1 MTDFFFPHETSEML
15 KKIKILMFTCSQIL
29 LYNTSEDPFDLCLDA
44 HQRIFLFLCKFQLKT
59 EGQTEKVVH
68 PSDSSAKGSAKKTKG
83 SSSDPEAKEKKTKLK
98 SRNHVEPLTFIGK
111 NAFYTVS
118 SLK

>member
-1 MTDFFFPHETSEML
+1 
-15 KKIKILMFTCSQIL
+15 MFTCSQIW
-29 LYNTSEDPFDLCLDA
+29 LYNTSEDWFDLFLYA
-44 HQRIFLFLCKFQLKT
+44 HQRIYFMFLCKFQLKT
-59 EGQTEKVVH
+59 EGQTEKVVR

-98 SRNHVEPLTFIGK
+98 SRNHIEPLTFIGK
-111 NAFYTVS
+111 NAFYTVC